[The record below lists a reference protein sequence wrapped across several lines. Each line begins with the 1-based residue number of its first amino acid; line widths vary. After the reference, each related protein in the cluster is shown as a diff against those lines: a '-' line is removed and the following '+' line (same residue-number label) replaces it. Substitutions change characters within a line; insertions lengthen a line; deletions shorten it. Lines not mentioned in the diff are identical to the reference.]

1 MFASDDHILE
11 LKEWVWDRW
20 RSIMPGGKFEPLVC
34 LVQSLKP
41 DAISDRVEV
50 NFAEVYSVSFHREC
64 SAVNLVE

>member
-1 MFASDDHILE
+1 
-11 LKEWVWDRW
+11 
-20 RSIMPGGKFEPLVC
+20 MPCGKFEPLVC

-50 NFAEVYSVSFHREC
+50 NFAEVYSVSFHREY